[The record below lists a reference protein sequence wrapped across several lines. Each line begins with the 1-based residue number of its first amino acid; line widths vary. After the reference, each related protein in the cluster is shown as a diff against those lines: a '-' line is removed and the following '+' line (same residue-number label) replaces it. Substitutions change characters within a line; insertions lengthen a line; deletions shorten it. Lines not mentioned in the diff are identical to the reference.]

1 MNKKTALSIAALY
14 IAPVAAVLHYL
25 YVRRVERAKRAQ
37 IELNLENDLAAIRYA
52 HAMVE
57 EEIKNGE
64 HPVPNL
70 VSIQHSFY
78 FHKHNAPTSVD

>member
-14 IAPVAAVLHYL
+14 IAPVAAVIHYL
-25 YVRRVERAKRAQ
+25 YVRRVERAKRAE
-37 IELNLENDLAAIRYA
+37 IDLNFQNDLAAIRYA

-64 HPVPNL
+64 HPVPNS
-70 VSIQHSFY
+70 VTIQNSFY
-78 FHKHNAPTSVD
+78 YHKHNAPTSVD